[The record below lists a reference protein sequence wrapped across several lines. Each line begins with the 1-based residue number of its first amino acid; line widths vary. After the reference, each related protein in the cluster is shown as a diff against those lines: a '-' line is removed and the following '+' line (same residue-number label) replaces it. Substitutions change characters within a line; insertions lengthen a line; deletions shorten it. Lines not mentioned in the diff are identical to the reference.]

1 MPVLPVVSETIRE
14 QVLEQATSSSPEWR
28 KEMIHRLK
36 EMNPEV
42 NALLL
47 ELAQG
52 ATDAKLVVMAGYA
65 VYQALELALQE
76 EDEMTA
82 GI

>member
-1 MPVLPVVSETIRE
+1 VLPVVSDTLRE
-14 QVLEQATSSSPEWR
+14 QVLGLAGNPSPEWR

-52 ATDAKLVVMAGYA
+52 ANDPKLVVMAGYA

-76 EDEMTA
+76 EDELAA